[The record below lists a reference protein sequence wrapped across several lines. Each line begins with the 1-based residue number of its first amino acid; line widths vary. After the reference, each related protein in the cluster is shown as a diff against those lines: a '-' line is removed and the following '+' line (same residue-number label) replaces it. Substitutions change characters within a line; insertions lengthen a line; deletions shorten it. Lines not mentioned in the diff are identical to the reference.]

1 MYTYI
6 NYYILPLHLEQL
18 IIYIVYNIIKFAA
31 FFSNINHTLNL
42 KQT

>member
-18 IIYIVYNIIKFAA
+18 FILKFAA